1 MKNKNKNLLLLVGV
15 GIAYYFFYKM
25 YAKKSTDNVIK
36 NPVMPPVLYDLISPI
51 DSAINVTSI
60 PNQFLVDKVKS
71 AELDYEPPITYQTFY
86 GNMAGTN
93 YKVPSTC

>member
-1 MKNKNKNLLLLVGV
+1 MKNKNLMLLVGV
-15 GIAYYFFYKM
+15 GLAYYFFYKM

-36 NPVMPPVLYDLISPI
+36 NPVMPPVLNNITLPI
-51 DSAINVTSI
+51 DDVISVTNV
-60 PNQFLVDKVKS
+60 PDQFLVDKIKT
-71 AELDYEPPITYQTFY
+71 AELDYQPTTYQTFY